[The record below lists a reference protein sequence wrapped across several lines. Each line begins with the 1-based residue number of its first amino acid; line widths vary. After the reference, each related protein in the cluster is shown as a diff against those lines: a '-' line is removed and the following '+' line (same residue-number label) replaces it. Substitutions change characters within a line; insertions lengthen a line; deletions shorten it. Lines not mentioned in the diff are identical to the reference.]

1 MKKKEPIMEVVALV
15 IILALILLSM
25 YYNSKTL
32 GTPLNETPI
41 LTYYKPLGG
50 EERRIQEVYL
60 ACTTGAS
67 KGVTGGKEWCQEIV
81 IREWTE

>member
-1 MKKKEPIMEVVALV
+1 MEKKEPIMEIVALV

-25 YYNSKTL
+25 FYNSKAL
-32 GTPLNETPI
+32 GEPIDETPV

-60 ACTTGAS
+60 TCTTGAS

>member
-1 MKKKEPIMEVVALV
+1 MKKKQPIMEIVALV

-25 YYNSKTL
+25 FYNSKAL
-32 GTPLNETPI
+32 GEPIDETPV

-50 EERRIQEVYL
+50 EERRVQEVYL

-67 KGVTGGKEWCQEIV
+67 KGVAGGKEWCQEIV

>member
-1 MKKKEPIMEVVALV
+1 MKKKEPIMEIVALV

-25 YYNSKTL
+25 FYNSKAL
-32 GTPLNETPI
+32 GEPIDETPV

-50 EERRIQEVYL
+50 EERRVQEVCL
-60 ACTTGAS
+60 VCTTGAS